1 MSEGLLQRELL
12 WILNEVWEISPETGD
27 VLNSSHLMED
37 KFGYR
42 HRMGIKY
49 LRCS

>member
-1 MSEGLLQRELL
+1 MSEGLLQHECL
-12 WILNEVWEISPETGD
+12 WRLNGFWEILKTGD

-37 KFGYR
+37 MFGYR

-49 LRCS
+49 LSCS